1 MIYKVI
7 YIIQNTHYNEIV
19 HIGINKYISIIC
31 AEANNKCVSKW
42 REKWEKTAMKNI
54 GKKET

>member
-1 MIYKVI
+1 M
-7 YIIQNTHYNEIV
+7 QNTHYNEIV